1 MCLTGR
7 LLGTLYALIDG
18 MTKTSVFWILLLSAP
33 VFGADALES
42 ETSLGVAVTTG
53 NSRSSTVHLS
63 QLTGQ
68 EWGKNRIRA
77 TGRYLRSSQSD
88 LESAKSW
95 GLGLRYDRRLE
106 DRLSIFGAQTLESD
120 RFAAYLQRYNTDV
133 GAGILI
139 YQWDQI
145 TWEGE
150 GGYRYMFENRL
161 DESQIDYHSLR
172 MASQVLASFNP
183 RVTGRLWLEFMPN
196 LTVAENWLL
205 NAEASLISSM
215 SERLSLR
222 LGYGIRFDHQPNPG
236 ARQTTDTVFTTS
248 LVAQW

>member
-1 MCLTGR
+1 
-7 LLGTLYALIDG
+7 
-18 MTKTSVFWILLLSAP
+18 MTKTSLACLLLLSAP
-33 VFGADALES
+33 ALAGEGPSS

-53 NSRSSTVHLS
+53 NSRSSTIHVS
-63 QLTGQ
+63 QLSGQ
-68 EWGKNRIRA
+68 EWGRNRMRA
-77 TGRYLRSSQSD
+77 SARYLRSSQDD

-106 DRLSIFGAQTLESD
+106 DRLVLFAAQMLESD
-120 RFAAYLQRYNTDV
+120 RFAAYLQRYNTDL

-145 TWEGE
+145 TWNGE

-161 DESQIDYHSLR
+161 DQSQFDYHSLR
-172 MASQVLASFNP
+172 MASEVLASFNP
-183 RVTGRLWLEFMPN
+183 RVTGRFWLEFLPN
-196 LTVAENWLL
+196 LTDAENWLL
-205 NAEASLISSM
+205 NADASLISSM

-236 ARQTTDTVFTTS
+236 ANQTTDTVFTTS